1 MGKRTISVDV
11 DVSLDDFDFDDI
23 VEETRRMG
31 YLLLS
36 RSAVADIYRM
46 LLRGDIQAVI
56 SDLESWIGPD
66 DRRSEWE
73 RVKKGQHPFL
83 RLAHG

>member
-11 DVSLDDFDFDDI
+11 DISLDDFDPADI

-31 YLLLS
+31 YLVLS

-56 SDLESWIGPD
+56 SELESRIGPD
-66 DRRSEWE
+66 DRRQDWE
-73 RVKKGQHPFL
+73 RVKNGGHPFL
-83 RLAHG
+83 RLDHG